1 MCVYTS
7 WLKMSAI
14 ELVNN
19 FVDIQFWL
27 YLNIFAIEVLVI
39 SPTGNILGKRLAC
52 ILPGW
57 GSILRCSSLPP
68 SLESLCSFMVVPPW
82 MITYQGQST
91 LTCPEGTQIQ
101 RVITEVSFIVFSSAW
116 RFVIPGTTSPCVHC
130 VTMHAATGS
139 WWRHV
144 EQLGRA
150 TCLTTQQLSFSQ
162 CSWLSGVPC
171 FSFWFSSIKKCSKTL

>member
-7 WLKMSAI
+7 WLKLSAT

-27 YLNIFAIEVLVI
+27 YLNIVASEVLVI
-39 SPTGNILGKRLAC
+39 SPTGNISGKRLAC

-57 GSILRCSSLPP
+57 GSTLRCSSLPP

-101 RVITEVSFIVFSSAW
+101 RVMTEVSFIVFSSAW

-130 VTMHAATGS
+130 VTVLAATGS